1 MGRPPFLFKCNKNN
15 AINVDV
21 DNDDDDN
28 GDDSDDEDDDDDD
41 DNDDDDD
48 DYDDDDKNV
57 INFDGHF
64 QISST
69 SRNDVY
75 LTFNC

>member
-1 MGRPPFLFKCNKNN
+1 MGRPPFLLKCNKNN

-28 GDDSDDEDDDDDD
+28 GDDSD
-41 DNDDDDD
+41 DDDDD

>member
-28 GDDSDDEDDDDDD
+28 GDDSDD
-41 DNDDDDD
+41 NDDD